1 MVTLKKEDLVCIIFL
16 PLFDLPL
23 VLRHLFVHSFWIT
36 ICLNQVK
43 LSHEFNLTFKSTK
56 NYSFELIYMSFP
68 KFQLAVCSQD
78 VVVH

>member
-1 MVTLKKEDLVCIIFL
+1 MVALKKEDLVCIIVL

-36 ICLNQVK
+36 ICLNQAK

-56 NYSFELIYMSFP
+56 NYSFELIHMSFP
-68 KFQLAVCSQD
+68 KFRLAVCSRD
-78 VVVH
+78 VAVH

>member
-1 MVTLKKEDLVCIIFL
+1 MDTEIVSSKTKKRKEGGKFGRIGKKEDLVCIIFL

-43 LSHEFNLTFKSTK
+43 LSHEFNLTFKSTTK
-56 NYSFELIYMSFP
+56 IVLS
-68 KFQLAVCSQD
+68 
-78 VVVH
+78 